1 MSWVLFFCFQEEKL
15 RLIQNAGIPT
25 CETIKFALREKE
37 MVINMDGQMKN
48 AHFEPL
54 GKNCRVLVTAEHR
67 FTTDT
72 LLLADFSMPR
82 PGEACADLGTGC
94 GTIPLLWRMR
104 GRPKSILAVELQR
117 EAAELAERSVAENGF
132 SREIEVICGDVRNY
146 KEFLSHQSLQLM
158 ACNPPY
164 YPLGSGYAGEGPR
177 RAARHEETLTLE
189 DLSGAARYGLS
200 WGGRL
205 CICLPV
211 ERLAEAMEL
220 FRKSGLEPKRL
231 RLVQSG
237 PEKPPYLFLLECRRG
252 GKPGLAVE
260 ATLLLTDGAGKPTP
274 ELEKIYGSYT
284 ETAGKDR

>member
-1 MSWVLFFCFQEEKL
+1 MSWVLFFCFQEESLKS
-15 RLIQNAGIPT
+15 
-25 CETIKFALREKE
+25 KFALRERE
-37 MVINMDGQMKN
+37 MVINMDGQIKEV
-48 AHFEPL
+48 HFEPL
-54 GKNCRVLVTAEHR
+54 GKGCRVLVTAEHR

-117 EAAELAERSVAENGF
+117 EAAELAEKSVAENGF
-132 SREIEVICGDVRNY
+132 SQEIKVVCGDVRNY
-146 KEFLSHQSLQLM
+146 KRIFSHQGFHLM

-164 YPLGSGYAGEGPR
+164 YPLGSGYAGEGSR
-177 RAARHEETLTLE
+177 RTARHEESLTLE
-189 DLSGAARYGLS
+189 DLSGVARYGLG

-205 CICLPV
+205 CMCLPV
-211 ERLAEAMEL
+211 ERMAEAMEL
-220 FRKSGLEPKRL
+220 FRKSGLEPKRM

-260 ATLLLTDGAGKPTP
+260 PALLLTDGTGNPTP
-274 ELEKIYGSYT
+274 ELEKIYGGYT